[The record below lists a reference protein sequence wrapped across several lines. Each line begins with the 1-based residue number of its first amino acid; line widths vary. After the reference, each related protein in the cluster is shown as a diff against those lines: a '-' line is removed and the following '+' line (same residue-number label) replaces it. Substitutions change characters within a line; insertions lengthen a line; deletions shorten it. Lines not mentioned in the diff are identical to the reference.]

1 MKFGPF
7 VCITATSL
15 LTRFTQSGG
24 AAGVGALSGANFN
37 IRPGPS
43 LLFLAVGVLGAGTRK
58 TFHSCLNRY
67 GWCGVS
73 APGLRGWVS
82 GAHTM
87 LERYFT
93 IICILIASLGI
104 VLSVL
109 VSNTGTS
116 AGWSSHLP
124 FS

>member
-15 LTRFTQSGG
+15 LTGFTQSGL
-24 AAGVGALSGANFN
+24 AA
-37 IRPGPS
+37 
-43 LLFLAVGVLGAGTRK
+43 GVLGAGTRI
-58 TFHSCLNRY
+58 TIHSCLNRY

-109 VSNTGTS
+109 VSNAGTS